1 MVLFAYGSA
10 ALCISTTPNKGNR
23 ARGTKAVTAT
33 GTASVAHQVPIKR
46 KMAAVLCASKDKPSG
61 VGKLNMM
68 RAKIKPNT
76 NPLFSL
82 KKFT

>member
-33 GTASVAHQVPIKR
+33 GTASVAHQVPIRR
-46 KMAAVLCASKDKPSG
+46 KIAAVL
-61 VGKLNMM
+61 
-68 RAKIKPNT
+68 
-76 NPLFSL
+76 
-82 KKFT
+82 